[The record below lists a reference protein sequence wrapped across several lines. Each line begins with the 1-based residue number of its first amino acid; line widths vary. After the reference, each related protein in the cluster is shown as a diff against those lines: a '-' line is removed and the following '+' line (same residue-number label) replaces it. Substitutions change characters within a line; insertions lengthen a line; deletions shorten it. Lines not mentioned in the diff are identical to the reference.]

1 MAASLTYEI
10 DTVTRHGAPRPHTY
24 SSETELRPGD
34 IVVLGGRFWL
44 ISEVEDGKATA
55 TPARYR
61 LVLRYSDGHEEPGG
75 FRRFRPGAP
84 RLGHVFT
91 TAPEGHPVAWVVV
104 DERTARDEQGEPY
117 LELVAERDFSEVEEL
132 PDHELEHALAARD
145 SELPEA
151 ARETLARAEQTGLA
165 VELVALEPGEA
176 PDWAAAA
183 RLIDSLILEEIEDD
197 VIEMCGVHP
206 GRDPRETWLATVQ
219 ERLRS
224 DLSRF
229 RDDIEGD
236 HDEIEEWDF
245 LMGRVFAAIGSVE
258 DESDPDSGYG
268 WMCRLVDSEALG
280 AAGFD
285 RVRKAELLT

>member
-1 MAASLTYEI
+1 VSAGLTYEI
-10 DTVTRHGAPRPHTY
+10 VTVTRAGASHSHAY
-24 SSETELRPGD
+24 SSETELRPGEV
-34 IVVLGGRFWL
+34 VVLGGRFWL
-44 ISEVEDGKATA
+44 ISEIEDGRATA

-61 LVLRYSDGHEEPGG
+61 LVLRYPDGHEEAGG

-84 RLGHVFT
+84 RLGHAFT
-91 TAPEGHPVAWVVV
+91 TAPEGQPLAWAVV
-104 DERTARDEQGEPY
+104 DERPARDDQGEPY

-132 PDHELEHALAARD
+132 PDHELEHALAARG

-151 ARETLARAEQTGLA
+151 ARETLARAAEAGLA

-176 PDWAAAA
+176 PDWAAAE
-183 RLIDSLILEEIEDD
+183 RLIDSLILEELEDD

-206 GRDPRETWLATVQ
+206 GRDPRETWLGTVQ

-224 DLSRF
+224 DLRYF

-236 HDEIEEWDF
+236 HDAIEEWDF
-245 LMGRVFAAIGSVE
+245 LMGSVFAAVGSVE

-268 WMCRLVDSEALG
+268 WMVRLLDAEVLG

-285 RVRKAELLT
+285 RVRKAELLI